1 MERLN
6 MVEKTKDKTTIK
18 SRGLNTLQIMP
29 NELRA
34 YFRLISL
41 AVNSRMTNVL
51 SNGTYRFSHA
61 TYLCLLPFS
70 YTLHIYIDIPKKDGS

>member
-41 AVNSRMTNVL
+41 AVNSRMTNVYCLMVLIVSLMLLTFACCL
-51 SNGTYRFSHA
+51 S
-61 TYLCLLPFS
+61 
-70 YTLHIYIDIPKKDGS
+70 HIHYIFI